1 MHVLDEAA
9 FAGLEAEVQQDLA
22 RAVAFAEA
30 GTWEPVE
37 QLTRDVYTP
46 RQEVARDRRAS

>member
-1 MHVLDEAA
+1 VDTEVRAEIERAA
-9 FAGLEAEVQQDLA
+9 DY
-22 RAVAFAEA
+22 AEA

-46 RQEVARDRRAS
+46 RRQEVASGTPAR